1 MCFWKV
7 AGENGKKLLPD
18 IYLNYQKQISP
29 MDVLIFMQLSAND
42 FRVRTKGRNKTTLQ
56 ETLSVRYFNI
66 INTAQR

>member
-1 MCFWKV
+1 
-7 AGENGKKLLPD
+7 
-18 IYLNYQKQISP
+18 